1 MKRLGLN
8 SADMRDLWC
17 SLALLGFL
25 GFLLIILRRPL
36 TEGFASDDAIQCHAD
51 SPCPGH
57 LKCING
63 FCAKT
68 EREDIVEKEEIPLL
82 SPGSPA
88 PYF

>member
-1 MKRLGLN
+1 M
-8 SADMRDLWC
+8 C
-17 SLALLGFL
+17 
-25 GFLLIILRRPL
+25 
-36 TEGFASDDAIQCHAD
+36 EGFASGQAARCDVD

-68 EREDIVEKEEIPLL
+68 EPVGVVEKEEVPLL
-82 SPGSPA
+82 PPGSPA

>member
-1 MKRLGLN
+1 MKDFGYCLLLIFILGL
-8 SADMRDLWC
+8 L
-17 SLALLGFL
+17 LVLLGKP
-25 GFLLIILRRPL
+25 IS
-36 TEGFASDDAIQCHAD
+36 EGFSSSQAQRCDVD

-68 EREDIVEKEEIPLL
+68 EPVGVVEKNEVPLL
-82 SPGSPA
+82 PPGSPA

>member
-1 MKRLGLN
+1 M
-8 SADMRDLWC
+8 C
-17 SLALLGFL
+17 
-25 GFLLIILRRPL
+25 
-36 TEGFASDDAIQCHAD
+36 EGFSGSQAVRCDVD

-68 EREDIVEKEEIPLL
+68 EPVGIVERNEVPLL
-82 SPGSPA
+82 PPGSPA